1 MLDKFQRAVFRK
13 SAFSASIMLDTF
25 NLTNELQ
32 AQEKNHLFFSLFHF
46 FSPDRFHYQFWVTAK

>member
-13 SAFSASIMLDTF
+13 SAFSASIMLDTS

-32 AQEKNHLFFSLFHF
+32 AQEKKHLFLFSFPF
-46 FSPDRFHYQFWVTAK
+46 FFT

>member
-32 AQEKNHLFFSLFHF
+32 AQEKKNSLFSFHF